1 MSLQNHGLDSESAD
15 MSKQR
20 SSEPRLSPSMRWQ
33 TLRPFRES
41 HTSTW
46 AFRISK
52 RPISAKIPVESSR
65 SRHDLREPADVS
77 ASASGLRLST
87 IRGEMISKSSA
98 EIRIDAP
105 FLSQRIP
112 PRDNCATRTLSP
124 ASGEPFSRNRALSE

>member
-1 MSLQNHGLDSESAD
+1 
-15 MSKQR
+15 
-20 SSEPRLSPSMRWQ
+20 MRWQ

-112 PRDNCATRTLSP
+112 PRDSCATRTLSP